1 MQYMKKKLRTAE
13 GSWGLAEG
21 SWGQLRA
28 FEGSWGQLR
37 AAHGW
42 IQTPNHR
49 RKKNYIYGGR
59 ASVIYTSLKAF
70 FYVWNCPFFYTPN
83 FNPKIYNIW
92 ESLIDS
98 KPKWCNYLSHWRVEF
113 EFDLRL
119 FTAQF
124 SNKAILDTYMKVK
137 RMWIKNILRRIHLI
151 SNNEIKP
158 SESFCKQSS
167 QSLWQIIAQKHPC
180 LMHITYLIWWVC
192 KFLKQSNPLS
202 ASFV

>member
-1 MQYMKKKLRTAE
+1 MQYMKKKVRTAE

-21 SWGQLRA
+21 SWGHLRA
-28 FEGSWGQLR
+28 AEGSWGQRMAGFKPLTIE
-37 AAHGW
+37 G
-42 IQTPNHR
+42 
-49 RKKNYIYGGR
+49 KKLYGGR
-59 ASVIYTSLKAF
+59 ASVIYTRLKAF

-124 SNKAILDTYMKVK
+124 SNKAILDTWK
-137 RMWIKNILRRIHLI
+137 LR
-151 SNNEIKP
+151 EC
-158 SESFCKQSS
+158 E
-167 QSLWQIIAQKHPC
+167 
-180 LMHITYLIWWVC
+180 
-192 KFLKQSNPLS
+192 
-202 ASFV
+202 